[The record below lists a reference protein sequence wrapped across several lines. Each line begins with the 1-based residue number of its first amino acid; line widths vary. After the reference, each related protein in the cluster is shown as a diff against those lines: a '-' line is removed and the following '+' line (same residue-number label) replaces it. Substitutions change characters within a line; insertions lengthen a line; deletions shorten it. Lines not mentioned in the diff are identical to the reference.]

1 MSTSTT
7 DVVRCHARLMLKL
20 MAVSV
25 LPSFGHVPVTASVFQ
40 PLRRMRCS
48 TRVRRTLYAAL
59 AVERSSMTMRFCSS
73 RSTSGCTHSSRSI
86 SNAGTLPVAGA
97 GAGATAAEPESG
109 IGATSAKPG
118 PPMECSAAR
127 ARLSPFS
134 MFDMQRLLERG
145 YDHEEDGAAPEA
157 HDAGGQ
163 QAPA

>member
-20 MAVSV
+20 IAVSV
-25 LPSFGHVPVTASVFQ
+25 FPSLGHVPVTARVFQ
-40 PLRRMRCS
+40 PLRRIRCS

-59 AVERSSMTMRFCSS
+59 AFERSSMTMRFCSS

-86 SNAGTLPVAGA
+86 SNAGTLA
-97 GAGATAAEPESG
+97 GAGATAAEPESA
-109 IGATSAKPG
+109 IGVTSAKPG

-134 MFDMQRLLERG
+134 MFDMKKLLERG
-145 YDHEEDGAAPEA
+145 HHHQEDGADPQA
-157 HDAGGQ
+157 HDARGHE
-163 QAPA
+163 APTR